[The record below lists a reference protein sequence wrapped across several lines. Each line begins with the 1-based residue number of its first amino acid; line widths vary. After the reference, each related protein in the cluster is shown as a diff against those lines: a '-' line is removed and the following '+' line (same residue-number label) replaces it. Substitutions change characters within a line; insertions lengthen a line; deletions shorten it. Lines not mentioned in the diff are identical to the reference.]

1 MTRASS
7 LSKISDREDN
17 GITVFMPIPPV
28 MTPYK
33 SIGIPEPEF
42 YSDKFVY
49 DALRMCMHLE
59 ST

>member
-49 DALRMCMHLE
+49 DVLRM
-59 ST
+59 